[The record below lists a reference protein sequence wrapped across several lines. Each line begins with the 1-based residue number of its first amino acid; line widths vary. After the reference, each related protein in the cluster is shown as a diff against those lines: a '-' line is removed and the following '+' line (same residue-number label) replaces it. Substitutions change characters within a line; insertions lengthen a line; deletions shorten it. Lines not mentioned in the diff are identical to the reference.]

1 MNHINNDS
9 EINVP
14 PASALTPAGRAD
26 MHRDTC
32 PSASSYHAQRI
43 SGRILLLSGGPSPLE
58 GREAEPQG
66 SRPRHV
72 SPLGAICH
80 LNKSLRR
87 QRRRR
92 KHERCKGICVGQRF
106 CLGSV
111 TKSLNTNSKSTFKA
125 PNGAVW

>member
-1 MNHINNDS
+1 MTLIDC

-14 PASALTPAGRAD
+14 TVSALTPAGRAD

-58 GREAEPQG
+58 GRGAEPKG

-80 LNKSLRR
+80 LNNHS
-87 QRRRR
+87 
-92 KHERCKGICVGQRF
+92 G
-106 CLGSV
+106 GSGDDAN
-111 TKSLNTNSKSTFKA
+111 TKEVKDLCRAT
-125 PNGAVW
+125 V